1 MMDLEDNR
9 QALLFTAH
17 HLIIDGVSWRVILD
31 DFITILKQLDEGS
44 KIRLPLKTHS
54 YKEWSE
60 ALQTYRRNDF
70 SEEVGYWKSILD
82 KEISYNVD
90 YNNEEDIV
98 ETSNILSKEIDEET
112 FSSLIQKVD
121 EIYNMDLNEAL
132 IIGLV
137 LTLNKL
143 TKKDEIIVELERH
156 GREAINDYIDV
167 SRTVGWFTIM
177 YPAYFS
183 IEHEDIED
191 NIKSLKEQFR
201 NIPNNGFNYSILK
214 FLNKKLKGQES
225 KYVRFNYLGDFD
237 NIIDKEKLNISDIE
251 FGLCSDDKNSLTAL
265 IDITAII
272 INKKL
277 KVTAEY
283 SKRRFKDEIVE
294 KFIESY
300 IETLKLILD
309 KCSNKG
315 FKEFT
320 PSDFDAVDISQ
331 EDLDALFD

>member
-1 MMDLEDNR
+1 MIEHHDALRINYNKRSNELYYNDKKYNEIHAFKYFNLSEYSYKDQCKNIKKLINETNSSINIENSSLFNVVMMDLEDNR

-214 FLNKKLKGQES
+214 FLNKKLKGQE
-225 KYVRFNYLGDFD
+225 VNM
-237 NIIDKEKLNISDIE
+237 
-251 FGLCSDDKNSLTAL
+251 
-265 IDITAII
+265 
-272 INKKL
+272 
-277 KVTAEY
+277 
-283 SKRRFKDEIVE
+283 
-294 KFIESY
+294 
-300 IETLKLILD
+300 
-309 KCSNKG
+309 
-315 FKEFT
+315 
-320 PSDFDAVDISQ
+320 
-331 EDLDALFD
+331 